1 MIFAFIVQNTI
12 QTDFRKP
19 RYRYSGS
26 PEIDISEVKSHLL
39 RSSWVTLN
47 KQCCIEYLKVFL
59 RGIESEGQISISG
72 KRTLGS
78 GTTELRD
85 CLKLIKHR
93 LEVAGCSRT
102 GDEALFPY
110 IKGISLGCYF
120 GVSIFDRGF
129 GKTECRHRY
138 FHAKHCFVK
147 PAQQLRRYHEQYNI
161 PSDKLSIPAKYG
173 DLIWTIQAFVH
184 EQEGF
189 QSDFQKHRS
198 VALLRPVQ
206 ARIQIHDYNASVTA
220 IDRNLAVLKKTVDRA
235 IEMLRSGYS
244 DPRHLSDLAT
254 LEAIIEIAMIM
265 LRRFHLDV
273 IDEVTKFWRGLDGW
287 YELDDIFDITES

>member
-59 RGIESEGQISISG
+59 RGIELEGQISISG

-78 GTTELRD
+78 GITELRD

-102 GDEALFPY
+102 GDETLFPY
-110 IKGISLGCYF
+110 IKGVSLGYHF
-120 GVSIFDRGF
+120 GLSIFDRGF
-129 GKTECRHRY
+129 GKTERRHRY
-138 FHAKHCFVK
+138 FPAKYCFVK
-147 PAQQLRRYHEQYNI
+147 PVQQLRRYHEQYNI
-161 PSDKLSIPAKYG
+161 PSDELSILVNYG
-173 DLIWTIQAFVH
+173 DPTWTIRAFVH
-184 EQEGF
+184 EQEGSQF
-189 QSDFQKHRS
+189 DFQKHRS
-198 VALLRPVQ
+198 VALLFPVQ
-206 ARIQIHDYNASVTA
+206 ARIQVHDYNALVTA
-220 IDRNLAVLKKTVDRA
+220 IDRELEVLKKPVDRA
-235 IEMLRSGYS
+235 IKMLRSDYS
-244 DPRHLSDLAT
+244 NPRHLSDLAT
-254 LEAIIEIAMIM
+254 LEAIIEIDMIM
-265 LRRFHLDV
+265 LGRFHLDI
-273 IDEVTKFWRGLDGW
+273 IDEVTKFWKGLDG
-287 YELDDIFDITES
+287 